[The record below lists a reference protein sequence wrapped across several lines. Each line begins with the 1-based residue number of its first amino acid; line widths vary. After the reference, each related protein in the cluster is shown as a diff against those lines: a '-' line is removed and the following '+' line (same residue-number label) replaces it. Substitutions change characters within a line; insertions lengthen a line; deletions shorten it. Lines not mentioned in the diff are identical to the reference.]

1 MKESSDTPRDRVFC
15 EAPEKQFEF
24 DATVAAV
31 FDDMLDRSIPYYRE
45 SLDLIVRLILSR
57 KREELRL
64 LDLGCSTARLLLE
77 IARRC
82 EGPARLRGIDNSP
95 AMIDRARHKCAAF
108 GAESIELIEAD
119 LLEYPIGGEDVV
131 VANYTLQFIRPLE
144 RPTLVR
150 RIYEGLREG
159 GEFYFS
165 EKVVFE
171 DRRLDRAMIDIY
183 YDYKRRQ
190 GYSDYEIAAK
200 REALENV
207 LIPFTI
213 AENIRLC
220 REAGFSRVDTLFQWA
235 NFVTFRAEKSQ
246 HP

>member
-1 MKESSDTPRDRVFC
+1 MEREASKKKDRVF
-15 EAPEKQFEF
+15 ASPPEKQFEF

-45 SLDLIVRLILSR
+45 SLEMIVRLVLSR

-64 LDLGCSTARLLLE
+64 LDLGCSTASLLLE
-77 IARRC
+77 LSRRL
-82 EGPARLRGIDNSP
+82 EGSALLRGIDNSP
-95 AMIDRARHKCAAF
+95 AMIERARQKCEAF
-108 GAESIELIEAD
+108 GATNVELIEAD
-119 LLEYPIGGEDVV
+119 LLDFPIEGEDVV

-150 RIYEGLREG
+150 RIFEGLREG

-171 DRRLDRAMIDIY
+171 DRRLDKAMIEIY

-220 REAGFSRVDTLFQWA
+220 REAGFSRVDTLLQWA
-235 NFVTFRAEKSQ
+235 NFVTFRAVKM
-246 HP
+246 

>member
-1 MKESSDTPRDRVFC
+1 VKDRESSGEKDRVF
-15 EAPEKQFEF
+15 ASPLQKQFEF
-24 DATVAAV
+24 DETVAAV

-57 KREELRL
+57 NREELHL
-64 LDLGCSTARLLLE
+64 LDLGCSTASLLLE
-77 IARRC
+77 LWRGR

-95 AMIDRARHKCAAF
+95 AMIERARKKCEAF
-108 GAESIELIEAD
+108 GAKSVELIEAD
-119 LLEYPIGGEDVV
+119 LLDFPIEGEDVV

-150 RIYEGLREG
+150 RIYEGLRQE

-171 DRRLDRAMIDIY
+171 DRRLDKAMIEIY

-220 REAGFSRVDTLFQWA
+220 REGGFSRVDTLLQWA
-235 NFVTFRAEKSQ
+235 NFVTFRAVKM
-246 HP
+246 